1 MQSTQTHLAVTAG
14 STAPSTG
21 TPGKSSSASA
31 IAISHK
37 TLIMF
42 VILVIIESLTT
53 AAFTKRILKRIHTE
67 CYLMSREVT
76 SGRSMFF
83 KYSSCLLFNHKPFCC
98 NICRLSFK
106 CVGIFCI
113 IACKLL
119 KIQCKWCRAK
129 VALCEHFYFQT
140 CHGFKSEI

>member
-76 SGRSMFF
+76 SGPSMFF
-83 KYSSCLLFNHKPFCC
+83 KYSSYLITNPFAVTFADYRLNVWVFSASLHVNTSTFKPAMA
-98 NICRLSFK
+98 S
-106 CVGIFCI
+106 
-113 IACKLL
+113 
-119 KIQCKWCRAK
+119 K
-129 VALCEHFYFQT
+129 VKY
-140 CHGFKSEI
+140 KN